1 MIETASKVCV
11 LLIDDEV
18 TLLEVIGLLLEKR
31 GYEVLIAQS
40 VKEANIIWNL
50 NKHRINVVITDTWL
64 APDENT
70 KELLS
75 RFKKELPEISILVTS
90 GGLIDEDTTAKW
102 DSRVINYLPKPF
114 DPLVLIE
121 ALKQLVPRN

>member
-50 NKHRINVVITDTWL
+50 NKHRIN